1 MSQDELKDLVK
12 QNLARYKVPREIV
25 FLDELPRNATGK
37 VLKRE
42 LAERWPAGGVVT
54 LETGREA
61 PDFTLRDQH
70 GQHVSLSSFRGR
82 KAVVVMFYPYAFS
95 SVCTGELSAVRDRL
109 PTFESDDVQVLAVS
123 CDPMFALR
131 AFAEQDGLTFP
142 LLSDFW
148 PHGATARAYG
158 VFDEERGC
166 SDRSTFIVDRDGR
179 AALGGAQRDAGGAR
193 PRRAGPGA
201 RRSDLSRPPV
211 TDVK

>member
-1 MSQDELKDLVK
+1 M
-12 QNLARYKVPREIV
+12 
-25 FLDELPRNATGK
+25 
-37 VLKRE
+37 
-42 LAERWPAGGVVT
+42 T

-95 SVCTGELSAVRDRL
+95 SVCTGELGGVRDRL
-109 PTFESDDVQVLAVS
+109 PTFESDTVQVLAVS

-158 VFDEERGC
+158 AFDEERGC
-166 SDRSTFIVDRDGR
+166 SDRSTFIVDREGVLR
-179 AALGGAQRDAGGAR
+179 WAVHSAMREARDLDEQAR
-193 PRRAGPGA
+193 VLTG
-201 RRSDLSRPPV
+201 V
-211 TDVK
+211 T